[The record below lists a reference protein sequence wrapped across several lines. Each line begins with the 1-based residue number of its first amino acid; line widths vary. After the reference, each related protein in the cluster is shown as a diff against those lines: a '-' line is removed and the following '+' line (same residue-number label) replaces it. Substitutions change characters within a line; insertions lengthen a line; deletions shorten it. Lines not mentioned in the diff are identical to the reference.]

1 MHLEVDEADEAV
13 DEADEAVDV
22 AGEDVVEVSVKPLD
36 AARHQHCEKQHWII
50 CQTSLASTS

>member
-13 DEADEAVDV
+13 DVAVDV

-36 AARHQHCEKQHWII
+36 AARRQHCEKQHWII